1 MNLRTVRN
9 LITAFALIGF
19 AWTAQGQKSAPENS
33 LKATKEALLVTGN
46 EPSDPVIFR
55 DMLSQSLGELIR
67 YESAVLLELRKG
79 YDRLSK
85 SCSRAT
91 PAKPPVDE
99 ALLSRNIL
107 AFEQASVVIAS
118 RQETLLRSASAYE
131 LSAKRLE
138 GQSCLGLPSNL
149 LFDALKSPSCKQAQN
164 LQSAVKTY
172 KTGLDQYYQLQ
183 SDRYRLYLELAQIE
197 KQGCIRS
204 GFTSRL
210 MLTNDVHM
218 RESEELSQRLL
229 TRWDRELNRWLGSGG
244 VAQ

>member
-1 MNLRTVRN
+1 MNLKTVRN

-19 AWTAQGQKSAPENS
+19 AWAAQGQKSAPENS
-33 LKATKEALLVTGN
+33 IKITKEALLVPGN

-85 SCSRAT
+85 SCARAT
-91 PAKPPVDE
+91 PPKPSADE

-107 AFEQASVVIAS
+107 AFEQASVAITS
-118 RQETLLRSASAYE
+118 RQDALARSASAYE

-138 GQSCLGLPSNL
+138 GQYCLGLSSNL
-149 LFDALKSPSCKQAQN
+149 LFDILRSPNCKQAQN

-172 KTGLDQYYQLQ
+172 RTGLEQYYQLQ
-183 SDRYRLYLELAQIE
+183 SDRYRIYLELAQIE

-210 MLTNDVHM
+210 LLTNDVHM

-229 TRWDRELNRWLGSGG
+229 NRWNSELTRSLGTGG
-244 VAQ
+244 VAP